1 MQAVATAQHTATSI
15 DEHAENEQLEP
26 TAGDMTFGHQH
37 DDAGDLADP
46 WIDPVFSVIM
56 AEDFGAPVQPPVQG
70 TAAPGGVWE
79 QSNAAGVAVTG
90 QPGLR
95 DLEMLAHTGGGMV
108 GDTADDWRYF
118 HGETPGGMWEQWVP
132 QSNLAVVAATGQ
144 PGLPDLQMPAHTGGS
159 MMGDAANDWGRF
171 GGESQPTLLV
181 NGGYYTI
188 DQIKRGEHQRV
199 PAY

>member
-1 MQAVATAQHTATSI
+1 
-15 DEHAENEQLEP
+15 
-26 TAGDMTFGHQH
+26 
-37 DDAGDLADP
+37 
-46 WIDPVFSVIM
+46 
-56 AEDFGAPVQPPVQG
+56 
-70 TAAPGGVWE
+70 VWE

-132 QSNLAVVAATGQ
+132 QSNLDVVAGSGQ

-159 MMGDAANDWGRF
+159 MMGDTANDWERF
-171 GGESQPTLLV
+171 GEESQPTLLV
-181 NGGYYTI
+181 NGGYYNI